1 MLRREAEREISC
13 SHEKRFEGSRL
24 EKGQKKTKE
33 RTQEEPGKVRGWG
46 EQKDKKKVNEV
57 YEYTQCAID

>member
-46 EQKDKKKVNEV
+46 SKRIRRK
-57 YEYTQCAID
+57 